1 MDTPRNTLVACIVS
15 LLDACLLEEY
25 QERAAIIQFDGKL
38 DRHEAEFHALLDLL
52 HRHKLKL
59 VVVE

>member
-15 LLDACLLEEY
+15 LLDEALLEDY
-25 QERAAIIQFDGKL
+25 QERAAIMEFNGKL
-38 DRHEAEFHALLDLL
+38 ERHEAECLALIDVL
-52 HRHKLKL
+52 HRHRLKL